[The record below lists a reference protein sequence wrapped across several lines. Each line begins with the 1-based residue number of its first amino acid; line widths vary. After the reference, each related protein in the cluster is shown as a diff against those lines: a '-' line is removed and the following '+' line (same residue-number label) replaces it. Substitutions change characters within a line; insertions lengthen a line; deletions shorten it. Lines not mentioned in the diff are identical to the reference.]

1 MNIIVQENK
10 AIRFTQYS
18 SQLTYN
24 IEDIK
29 FYIAKTFVDNDIW
42 LDLVKLSNTY
52 SFLLEKEEEAANYF
66 IYKVVFTQTVHLS
79 EREYYLV
86 LNIGENDK
94 VKIGAVKL
102 AAIDY
107 VAPVR
112 MMMMRAIA
120 EEGMTDWHEPIEI
133 VDRDIIMT
141 NNQNVL
147 LAQDNISQMITFK
160 MHRYYENIDLS
171 AKNIWID
178 FIDPAS
184 QELRHIHLYDPNPEE
199 GEDYSDNIEIL
210 DSESGRAQDA
220 YMLLKWVVP
229 YAITK
234 KAGRIKFAISAIGDN
249 LASINVY
256 YVWQTKPAELIIQ
269 PNLALRDELPENV
282 DTDELSIISELAD
295 SVNNLQQQV
304 NEIQE
309 SDVYSV
315 DFGDKNDGEVI
326 LDAGGAEEEVSQ

>member
-42 LDLVKLSNTY
+42 LDLVKLSNIY
-52 SFLLEKEEEAANYF
+52 SFYLEKEEEVANYY

-79 EREYYLV
+79 EREYDLV
-86 LNIGENDK
+86 LNIGENDR
-94 VKIGAVKL
+94 VKIGEVKL

-107 VAPVR
+107 VAPIR

-120 EEGMTDWHEPIEI
+120 EKEMTDWNEPVEI
-133 VDRDIIMT
+133 VDRNIIMT
-141 NNQNVL
+141 NSQNVL

-184 QELRHIHLYDPNPEE
+184 GELKHIHLYDPSPAE
-199 GEDYSDNIEIL
+199 GEDYSANIEIL
-210 DSESGRAQDA
+210 DQEVVDNKSA
-220 YMLLKWVVP
+220 YMLLKWVIP
-229 YAITK
+229 YAVTK
-234 KAGRIKFAISAIGDN
+234 KAGKVKFAISAIGEN

-256 YVWQTKPAELIIQ
+256 YIWQTKPAELIIQ
-269 PNLALRDELPENV
+269 PNLTLREELPENI
-282 DTDELSIISELAD
+282 DTDELSVIKELAD
-295 SVNNLQQQV
+295 SVNNLQVQV

-315 DFGDKNDGEVI
+315 DFGDKNDGEVV